1 MMHRRRPAPPNG
13 GKDGMHSETDLN
25 ELMQGG
31 GKDGNANEPDTA
43 KSGSRPQQKRKRRD
57 PVAEG
62 RTIILSRKELNH
74 EKSNSKTSHIA
85 HYALLVS
92 APFYFIIQKNHSGTK

>member
-31 GKDGNANEPDTA
+31 GKDGNVNEPDTA
-43 KSGSRPQQKRKRRD
+43 KSAKRP
-57 PVAEG
+57 VEVG
-62 RTIILSRKELNH
+62 RNKGEKEETRLP
-74 EKSNSKTSHIA
+74 KGVQSS
-85 HYALLVS
+85 
-92 APFYFIIQKNHSGTK
+92 